1 MDFCYRHE
9 QSEDLLPNDVQ
20 QCHKKHRPEGNR
32 FQQSEIPCRT
42 DGYTETAAGVQY
54 QSEINID
61 LIFKFS
67 TYNSPISL
75 NLRMMGHYLYT

>member
-1 MDFCYRHE
+1 MNFSHRHE

-20 QCHKKHRPEGNR
+20 QCHKKHRPEGYR

-54 QSEINID
+54 QSEINKKRITSFGVIRF
-61 LIFKFS
+61 LFI
-67 TYNSPISL
+67 L
-75 NLRMMGHYLYT
+75 